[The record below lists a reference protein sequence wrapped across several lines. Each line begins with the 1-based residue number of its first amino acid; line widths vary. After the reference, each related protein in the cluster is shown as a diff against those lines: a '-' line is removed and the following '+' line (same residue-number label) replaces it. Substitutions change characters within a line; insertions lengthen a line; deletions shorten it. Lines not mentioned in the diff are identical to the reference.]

1 MSEVKKHVSYSL
13 TVAAMLSA
21 AIVCQTAHADVNT
34 PNITGEKTIQQHD
47 SPEIFTAVKILSHQ
61 SQTVWLW
68 VTVIPWREGI
78 TTLLLVIPPRSK
90 LPV

>member
-34 PNITGEKTIQQHD
+34 PNITGENNTILRKYLRQ
-47 SPEIFTAVKILSHQ
+47 
-61 SQTVWLW
+61 
-68 VTVIPWREGI
+68 
-78 TTLLLVIPPRSK
+78 
-90 LPV
+90 